1 MEEVA
6 ETGLELEQG
15 ENRALIIEMAETR
28 HKGLGLKPWI
38 LAAVSVLALVLAAV
52 LWKGSE
58 SSPAQMNS
66 PFIERLIAQQPALKE
81 RLGSIN
87 ITEDRLM
94 MESAGLSKNLTRL
107 LLKDS
112 LSLQHRKL
120 SEKSVQESVATLR
133 EVLDASDTNFMT
145 VGEMTKEDPAL
156 KTTTCIFHVLQAALY
171 LAEAG
176 SAINSAAVNC
186 PEGEKHNDDIAIIG
200 RRRGEKASHV
210 CAVEISAVLASF
222 GWAAYFLSSAAGTC
236 GVRNLLAD
244 CAAQAIGLPT
254 SFANIIESSIAIVE
268 DCDNQDMKQMA
279 ISLKAKKKAKVQ
291 GDDGDQAT
299 AYCALDP
306 IQASYWLARAGLS
319 IQNAVVDCAKKKG
332 EDCAADI
339 LFVIMSFGWAGG
351 FLSMAVSDCADVI
364 NLKALCSSDIIDL
377 IAGISMA
384 AGEAVEVDLSCV
396 KTNPWPK
403 KNGWTKNNLWTQT
416 Q

>member
-28 HKGLGLKPWI
+28 PRGLGLKPWI
-38 LAAVSVLALVLAAV
+38 LAAVSVLALVIAAV

-66 PFIERLIAQQPALKE
+66 PFIERLIAEQPALKE
-81 RLGSIN
+81 RLGNIN

-94 MESAGLSKNLTRL
+94 MERAGLSKNLTRL

-133 EVLDASDTNFMT
+133 EVLDASPDMANMN
-145 VGEMTKEDPAL
+145 VAEMTKHDPAL

-186 PEGEKHNDDIAIIG
+186 PEGKKNKENVAIIG

-222 GWAAYFLSSAAGTC
+222 GWAAYFLSSAASTC
-236 GVRNLLAD
+236 GVDNKLAD

-254 SFANIIESSIAIVE
+254 SFANIVESSIAMVE

-279 ISLKAKKKAKVQ
+279 LSLKAKEKAKVQ

-299 AYCALDP
+299 AFCVLDP
-306 IQASYWLARAGLS
+306 FQASYWLARAGLS
-319 IQNAVVDCAKKKG
+319 IQNAVVDCATSKEG
-332 EDCAADI
+332 CAADV

-351 FLSMAVSDCADVI
+351 FLSSAVSDCEDLI

-384 AGEAVEVDLSCV
+384 AGEAVEVDLNCV

-403 KNGWTKNNLWTQT
+403 KNLWTQT